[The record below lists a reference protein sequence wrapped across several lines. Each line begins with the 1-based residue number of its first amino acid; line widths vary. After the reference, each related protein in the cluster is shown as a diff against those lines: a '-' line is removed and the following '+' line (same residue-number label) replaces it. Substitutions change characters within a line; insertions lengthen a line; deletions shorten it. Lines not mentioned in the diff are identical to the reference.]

1 MAGDLQGIVQVVL
14 AINDW
19 RPPWHALYIGE
30 RQGSV
35 SKGWRSISIRN
46 MIPAIDWKFVWYNVI
61 ATNRPNVV
69 TSWDVLGLK

>member
-1 MAGDLQGIVQVVL
+1 M
-14 AINDW
+14 
-19 RPPWHALYIGE
+19 
-30 RQGSV
+30 
-35 SKGWRSISIRN
+35 SIRN